1 MKFELPAIISSTQ
14 DLSNLIIE
22 IGGYARWFAK
32 DAIRRRVSTKKRK
45 KHSNDEPV
53 LSSAASEV
61 IRNWSSSNP
70 MTSLSLNKLVKTL
83 EKSKASASVIAI
95 TLAAPPTN
103 EVKTKLV
110 AWCRKNIAPDVMVS
124 FNFNT
129 TILGGMVVRSGSRI
143 FDWSFKRQILAARES
158 FPEVLRRV

>member
-1 MKFELPAIISSTQ
+1 MKLKLPESVSSTQ
-14 DLSNLIIE
+14 DLSGLIIE
-22 IGGYARWFAK
+22 LSDYTRWFSK
-32 DAIRRRVSTKKRK
+32 NAIRKRVSTKKQKSRA
-45 KHSNDEPV
+45 SNEPA
-53 LSSAASEV
+53 LSAAASEMV
-61 IRNWSSSNP
+61 RSWTTSNP
-70 MTSLSLNKLVKTL
+70 MTTLSLNKLIKTL
-83 EKSKASASVIAI
+83 EKSKANASVINI

-103 EVKTKLV
+103 EIKTKLV

-143 FDWSFKRQILAARES
+143 FDWSFKRQILAARET